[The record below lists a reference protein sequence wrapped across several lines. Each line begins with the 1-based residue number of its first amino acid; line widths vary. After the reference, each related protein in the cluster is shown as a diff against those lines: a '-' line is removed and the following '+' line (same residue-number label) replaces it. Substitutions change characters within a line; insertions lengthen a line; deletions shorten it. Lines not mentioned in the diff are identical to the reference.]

1 MVGLILTLT
10 LYVACAPERETKD
23 KVKRCTSST
32 NRKKETK
39 AEWIVE
45 KKWETGVCKQTHLE

>member
-1 MVGLILTLT
+1 MVGLTLT
-10 LYVACAPERETKD
+10 LTLNEASAPERETKD
-23 KVKRCTSST
+23 KVKRCTWST

-45 KKWETGVCKQTHLE
+45 KEWEIGVCKQTHLE